1 MATRVRLDLNRDGIR
16 AVALTSDAVR
26 AAVKAEADA
35 IAARAR
41 SQTDDEIVV
50 NEGGRSRARAYVT
63 RLGSG
68 AAGEAKDRALGRSIG
83 GA

>member
-1 MATRVRLDLNRDGIR
+1 MAVRFELNRS
-16 AVALTSDAVR
+16 AVLTSEEVR
-26 AAVKAEADA
+26 AAVNDVAEG

-41 SQTDDEIVV
+41 LATTDEIIVADA
-50 NEGGRSRARAYVT
+50 GRSRARSYVR

-68 AAGEAKDRALGRSIG
+68 AAGEANDRALGRSIG

>member
-1 MATRVRLDLNRDGIR
+1 MADRIKFKRGSLKVVLNSP
-16 AVALTSDAVR
+16 ATR
-26 AAVKAEADA
+26 AAVAAIAEAT
-35 IAARAR
+35 AARAR
-41 SQTDDEIVV
+41 AATDDEIVV
-50 NEGGRSRARAYVT
+50 QNAGKKRARSYVT